1 MNLVS
6 FVYLEQSLAHGP
18 DQWITEWVTSTGLLE
33 SDPMY
38 FSKYLS
44 IFLFVIYLE
53 KIFCQKCKK
62 KKKSL
67 LLIIYA
73 SCFLG
78 IMPYNISVSNYLTCL
93 NDQLRKK
100 FYNRWKDRLAKSIV
114 KKKTTSLNWNHL
126 CRPGFNPWVRK
137 IPWRRKWKPTL
148 IWKTPWSEEP
158 GRLQSMGSKRVG
170 HGWATSLSPFTF
182 HASPRNEMLT

>member
-62 KKKSL
+62 KKKKPFTYHL
-67 LLIIYA
+67 
-73 SCFLG
+73 CFL
-78 IMPYNISVSNYLTCL
+78 L
-93 NDQLRKK
+93 
-100 FYNRWKDRLAKSIV
+100 
-114 KKKTTSLNWNHL
+114 
-126 CRPGFNPWVRK
+126 PGYYA
-137 IPWRRKWKPTL
+137 I
-148 IWKTPWSEEP
+148 
-158 GRLQSMGSKRVG
+158 
-170 HGWATSLSPFTF
+170 
-182 HASPRNEMLT
+182 